1 MSPNCL
7 YPKAVARFAGSP
19 GIQGCLGEIMRR
31 SCGPKQVFR
40 LALRPVWVSAW
51 LFLAIAVLSTE
62 TRVQAT
68 VFEQAAQDRKLRTGM
83 PPEYPD
89 LARRMNIRGVAQV
102 EATVAPDESVTQVK
116 ELGGNPV
123 LLDALRRA
131 VKKWKYEPAKT
142 TSIVNVK
149 YDFSP

>member
-1 MSPNCL
+1 
-7 YPKAVARFAGSP
+7 
-19 GIQGCLGEIMRR
+19 MRR

-102 EATVAPDESVTQVK
+102 EATVAPDGSVTQVK